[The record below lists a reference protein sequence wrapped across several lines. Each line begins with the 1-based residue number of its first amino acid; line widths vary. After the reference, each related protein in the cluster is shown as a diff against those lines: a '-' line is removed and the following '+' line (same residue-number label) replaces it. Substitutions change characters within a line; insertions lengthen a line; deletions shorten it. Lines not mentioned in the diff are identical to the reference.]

1 MTLLD
6 MLLYFLV
13 VAYLVAD
20 LVVIVLWLIPSYAVS
35 VSAHLF
41 ISCSLAISAI
51 LYLRRN
57 SSLSL
62 GNPPD
67 IGSDKLLTNL
77 RMWYIY
83 ISVFPPG
90 LYS

>member
-41 ISCSLAISAI
+41 ISCSLP
-51 LYLRRN
+51 
-57 SSLSL
+57 SLSHL
-62 GNPPD
+62 GHF
-67 IGSDKLLTNL
+67 ILTEK
-77 RMWYIY
+77 
-83 ISVFPPG
+83 
-90 LYS
+90 